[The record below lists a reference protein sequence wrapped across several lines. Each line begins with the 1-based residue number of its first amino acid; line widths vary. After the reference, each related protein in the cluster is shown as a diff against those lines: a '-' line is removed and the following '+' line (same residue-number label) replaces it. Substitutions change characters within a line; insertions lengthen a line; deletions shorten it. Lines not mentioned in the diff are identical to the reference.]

1 MANNRIHQQVA
12 SVFYEL
18 ADALETGQYG
28 QKTTVCLTSLGSEHG
43 PEEVVKGAELAVSA
57 NPNIDVKLVGPKVKT
72 ELVYTL
78 ESDDEDEVHRKMEQ
92 MLDQEEAD
100 AAVTMHYNFPVG
112 VATVGRVITPGK
124 GNEML
129 LATTTGTAGMNRVE
143 AMVKNAI
150 YGIIT
155 AKALGISSPKVGIL
169 NVDGAKQVERHLM
182 TLKEQGYPIEFAESS
197 RADGGFVM
205 RGNDL
210 LAGVADVMVTDTLTG
225 NIMMKV
231 FSSYTTGGNYESL
244 GYGYGPGVGKD
255 QSRVINILSRASGAP
270 VIAGAIKFAA
280 EVSQGGIAALAK
292 KEFQLAEKAGLE
304 NVLASTKES
313 GAKEESEDIAPPPK
327 KPVSEEISG
336 MDIMILEDA
345 ARDLWKEDI
354 YAETGM
360 GCAGPVVMVAP
371 EDKEK
376 AEEILKEKN
385 YL

>member
-1 MANNRIHQQVA
+1 MASTKVNQQVA
-12 SVFYEL
+12 SVFHEL
-18 ADALETGQYG
+18 ADALETGEYG
-28 QKTTVCLTSLGSEHG
+28 KKATVCLTTLGSEHG
-43 PEEVVKGAELAVSA
+43 PEEVVKGAELAVS
-57 NPNIDVKLVGPKVKT
+57 NNTSIDVKLVGPRVNT
-72 ELVYTL
+72 ELTYTL
-78 ESDDEDEVHRKMEQ
+78 ESEEEEAVHRKMEE
-92 MLDQEEAD
+92 MLDEGEAD

-112 VATVGRVITPGK
+112 VATVGRVITPGR

-150 YGIIT
+150 YGVIT
-155 AKALGISSPKVGIL
+155 AKALGFEAPKVGIL
-169 NVDGAKQVERHLM
+169 NVDGAKQVEKHLL

-225 NIMMKV
+225 NILMKV
-231 FSSYTTGGNYESL
+231 FSAYTTGGNYESL

-280 EVSQGGIAALAK
+280 EVSQGGIAAQTAQ
-292 KEFQLAEKAGLE
+292 EFEKAEKAGLE
-304 NVLASTKES
+304 DILAATRES
-313 GAKEESEDIAPPPK
+313 ESSAESEDITPPPK
-327 KPVSEEISG
+327 KPVSEELSG

-345 ARDLWKEDI
+345 ARELWKEDI

-360 GCAGPVVMVAP
+360 GCAGPVVMVSP

-376 AEEILKEKN
+376 ATEILKEKN
-385 YL
+385 YM